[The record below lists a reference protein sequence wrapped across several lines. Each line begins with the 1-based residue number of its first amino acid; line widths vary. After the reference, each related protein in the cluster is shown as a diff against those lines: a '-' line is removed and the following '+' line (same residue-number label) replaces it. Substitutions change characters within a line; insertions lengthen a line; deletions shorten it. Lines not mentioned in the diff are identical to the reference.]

1 MSAAPGAPNST
12 VRPGAKIPPNASPN
26 AQTISP
32 QATPASPANR
42 ADQPRTARII
52 HSPMPI
58 WIHTD
63 AEAAWMGW

>member
-1 MSAAPGAPNST
+1 MSTAPGAPNKT
-12 VRPGAKIPPNASPN
+12 VRPGAKIPPNPSPN

-32 QATPASPANR
+32 QPTPASPASR
-42 ADQPRTARII
+42 ADQPRTATII
-52 HSPMPI
+52 HSPMPS